1 VTSTRETF
9 PLKHD
14 RGFTL
19 HTVKQITDK
28 TAVATVRI
36 GPVEVGCVWVNDL
49 QGTPEVAW
57 PRTTRGFA
65 IASITD
71 ERLRGEIETAIKN
84 VVASWGDYRSSGAR
98 T

>member
-1 VTSTRETF
+1 MNSTSPF
-9 PLKHD
+9 KQN

-28 TAVATVRI
+28 TAVATVRV
-36 GPVEVGCVWVNDL
+36 GPVEVGCIWVNDL

-65 IASITD
+65 IATITD
-71 ERLRGEIETAIKN
+71 QHLRSEIEAAIIA
-84 VVASWGDYRSSGAR
+84 VVTSWGGYGSREVRA
-98 T
+98 